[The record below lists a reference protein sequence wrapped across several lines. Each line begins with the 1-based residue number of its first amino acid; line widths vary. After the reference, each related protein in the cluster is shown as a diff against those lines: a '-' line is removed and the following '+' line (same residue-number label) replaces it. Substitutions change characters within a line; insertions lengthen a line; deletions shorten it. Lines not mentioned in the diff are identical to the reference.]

1 MFTILFLSL
10 SAAMFACAAGMMVK
24 YFFFTKR

>member
-1 MFTILFLSL
+1 MIPILFLSL
-10 SAAMFACAAGMMVK
+10 SAAMFACAAGMAIR